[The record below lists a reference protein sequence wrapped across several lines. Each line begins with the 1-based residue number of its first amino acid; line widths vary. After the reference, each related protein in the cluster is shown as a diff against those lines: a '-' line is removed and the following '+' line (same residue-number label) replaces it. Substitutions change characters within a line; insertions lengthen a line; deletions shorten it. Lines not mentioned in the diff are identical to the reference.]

1 MLKFVAVLVWPLGI
15 ALIAAIAAVLAR
27 RTAPPAGRRP
37 ALNGSGNDS
46 APGRHGARTSAHGNR
61 PAVHGIRPAVHG
73 IRPAAHGI
81 RPAARGVTLP
91 GGTAGLVRLAVAV
104 AAGAIVCCGL
114 TVLLGLLVVHAGPA
128 IDKPFQDWM
137 VTHRLH
143 LWASVMKR
151 ATKEADTWTTW
162 GAAGT
167 AAVCLA
173 VTWRANRWLPPVAL
187 ASLIVVDKYVVIA
200 IHHVVHR
207 AGPPTSPLGTFPS
220 GGASR
225 AVVFYGLIAY
235 LLWREFSGTRRAA
248 VWYGAAVAA
257 LAFNEGYSRAY
268 LTLHWLT
275 DVLSGWVFG
284 CLLLAAY
291 IAAVRFVIGPARP
304 PLTTARAAL
313 PAAARAPA
321 P

>member
-1 MLKFVAVLVWPLGI
+1 MFKIVVVLIWPLGI
-15 ALIAAIAAVLAR
+15 ALIAAVAAVLAR
-27 RTAPPAGRRP
+27 RAGAPTGRPA
-37 ALNGSGNDS
+37 ALNGSRPDT
-46 APGRHGARTSAHGNR
+46 APGRHGARATSPGTHGTR
-61 PAVHGIRPAVHG
+61 AVSHGMHG
-73 IRPAAHGI
+73 TRA
-81 RPAARGVTLP
+81 AARGMTLP
-91 GGTAGLVRLAVAV
+91 GGTAGLVRLGAAV
-104 AAGAIVCCGL
+104 AAGAIVAWGL

-128 IDKPFQDWM
+128 IDKPFQNWM

-162 GAAGT
+162 GAAGA

-200 IHHVVHR
+200 VHHVVHR

-248 VWYGAAVAA
+248 IWYGAAVAA

-268 LTLHWLT
+268 LTMHWLT

-304 PLTTARAAL
+304 ALTPARAAL
-313 PAAARAPA
+313 PVSTATAPA